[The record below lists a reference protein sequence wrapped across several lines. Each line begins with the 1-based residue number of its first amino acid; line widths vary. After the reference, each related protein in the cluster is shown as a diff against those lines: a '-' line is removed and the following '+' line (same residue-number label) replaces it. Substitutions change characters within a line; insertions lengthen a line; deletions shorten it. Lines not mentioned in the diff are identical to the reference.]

1 MPNLFGHA
9 CIQYFTSAYL
19 VVVVEPIAIYILL
32 FTAAYQLA
40 MLYVL
45 LCGPVGSIF
54 TPRSLI
60 SFYMSTIDHLHL
72 YSCILYDCY

>member
-1 MPNLFGHA
+1 MRAQNAQFIWA
-9 CIQYFTSAYL
+9 CMYTVFYKCYL

-45 LCGPVGSIF
+45 LCGPVRSIF
-54 TPRSLI
+54 TPSL
-60 SFYMSTIDHLHL
+60 ST
-72 YSCILYDCY
+72 C